1 MKGRKPK
8 PTVMKKLA
16 GNPGKRPLNQNEP
29 QPPVPDKVPRAPRF
43 LNRYAKREWYRMLK
57 ILLPIG
63 LYTEVDLA
71 ALAMYCQAFGRWV
84 IAELKVQEQGL
95 IRETDKGYEYKSVWR
110 SEADKAMEQMRKLLP
125 EFGLTPSSRARL
137 SITRPEEPDEL
148 EKLLFGKMA
157 EVSRK

>member
-8 PTVMKKLA
+8 PTAMKKLA

-29 QPPVPDKVPRAPRF
+29 QPPVPDKIPRAPRF
-43 LNRYAKREWYRMLK
+43 LNKYARREWYRILK
-57 ILLPIG
+57 ILLPMG
-63 LYTEVDLA
+63 LYTEADYA
-71 ALAMYCQAFGRWV
+71 AMAMYCQAFGRWAF
-84 IAELKVQEQGL
+84 AEEKVKELGTVR
-95 IRETDKGYEYKSVWR
+95 ISDKGNEYKSAWR
-110 SEADKAMEQMRKLLP
+110 IEADKAMEQMRKLLP

-157 EVSRK
+157 EVSKR